1 MRKLADAPLRD
12 LLTAFA
18 SPSPTPAGG
27 AASALV
33 SAVGVSLL
41 MMAAALPKTRS
52 GSDEERQLLT
62 ANSLV
67 LTGLQHQLTGAID
80 QDAQAYRQVIA
91 ARGDELQDAIRKA
104 TDAPLQVM
112 RLSTEALKTAPGV
125 AARCYRPA
133 SSDVRVGIA
142 LLRAGF
148 TGARSSVQANL
159 RRVSD
164 GRYRDAV
171 QAEVDRLS
179 VEAGVALD
187 PPHSQS

>member
-1 MRKLADAPLRD
+1 MRKLADEPLRD

-27 AASALV
+27 AASALA

-91 ARGDELQDAIRKA
+91 ARGDERQDAIRKA

-125 AARCYRPA
+125 AARCHRPA

-164 GRYRDAV
+164 ERYRDAV